1 MENPQKQMKK
11 SYKSVKFFVDFF
23 LSNSLDSG
31 YTFIPY
37 GDYVDSTMI
46 FRRKQVAYQFC
57 VLSCQIS
64 YYLNN
69 LVIYQP
75 SVSKVHFLPISG
87 KY

>member
-1 MENPQKQMKK
+1 MKDAKK
-11 SYKSVKFFVDFF
+11 SAKFFVDLF
-23 LSNSLDSG
+23 LSKSSASG

-46 FRRKQVAYQFC
+46 FRRKQIAYQYC

-64 YYLNN
+64 FYRNN
-69 LVIYQP
+69 LAIYQP